1 MSHQMCFYHNP
12 GLRNIVFPNL
22 GGVNQ
27 AAATAKQEAD
37 DNLILVL
44 IDTPPQVVSYG
55 YWEQH
60 PISIW
65 LILLVHL

>member
-1 MSHQMCFYHNP
+1 MRYQVFFYHHHE
-12 GLRNIVFPNL
+12 LRNQDFPNL

-55 YWEQH
+55 Y
-60 PISIW
+60 
-65 LILLVHL
+65 

>member
-27 AAATAKQEAD
+27 AAATAMPEAD
-37 DNLILVL
+37 DDSIFVS
-44 IDTPPQVVSYG
+44 IDTPSQVVSY
-55 YWEQH
+55 
-60 PISIW
+60 
-65 LILLVHL
+65 